1 MIPLVRR
8 KIVQFHSAICHAVE
22 DVTPIKPVSVNQSIE
37 SAVIWIVSLNLIH
50 IHLDEDNED
59 EKSRPSRHDRRRI
72 RTPFCDDNAVQF
84 AVSASSSEKAE
95 NSDIFTVSSDSF
107 LDADVND
114 TVTVTTAKSRL
125 SADSCISAEDDGSMS
140 DETTGHHET
149 TGWRC
154 RSSLR
159 KLTFIRL
166 TICDKL
172 SIILY

>member
-1 MIPLVRR
+1 ML
-8 KIVQFHSAICHAVE
+8 FFGT
-22 DVTPIKPVSVNQSIE
+22 D
-37 SAVIWIVSLNLIH
+37 
-50 IHLDEDNED
+50 DDNDD
-59 EKSRPSRHDRRRI
+59 EKCRPLRHDRRRI

-125 SADSCISAEDDGSMS
+125 SADSRISAEDEGSMS
-140 DETTGHHET
+140 DETTGNNET
-149 TGWRC
+149 DWRC

-159 KLTFIRL
+159 KFKCFYSFHFIYFN
-166 TICDKL
+166 L
-172 SIILY
+172 SNINIVYILL

>member
-1 MIPLVRR
+1 MHFFPS
-8 KIVQFHSAICHAVE
+8 K
-22 DVTPIKPVSVNQSIE
+22 D
-37 SAVIWIVSLNLIH
+37 
-50 IHLDEDNED
+50 DDNED
-59 EKSRPSRHDRRRI
+59 EKSRALRHDRRRI

-125 SADSCISAEDDGSMS
+125 SADSRISAEDEGSMS
-140 DETTGHHET
+140 DEATGNNE

-159 KLTFIRL
+159 RFPIERIYIYIYFEFASQCVLLF
-166 TICDKL
+166 
-172 SIILY
+172 S